1 MTKVSLRSHDR
12 VGTENTSPLATVN
25 PSAWQSSVV
34 KNLQLTTQVTSGHLM
49 VGEDQEEDNESKIQ
63 ANGFPSPQSQGPSP
77 ARLTSASL
85 HC

>member
-49 VGEDQEEDNESKIQ
+49 VGEDQEEDNESKILLGKIFIRMEKNEGQ
-63 ANGFPSPQSQGPSP
+63 KGK
-77 ARLTSASL
+77 LTSS
-85 HC
+85 